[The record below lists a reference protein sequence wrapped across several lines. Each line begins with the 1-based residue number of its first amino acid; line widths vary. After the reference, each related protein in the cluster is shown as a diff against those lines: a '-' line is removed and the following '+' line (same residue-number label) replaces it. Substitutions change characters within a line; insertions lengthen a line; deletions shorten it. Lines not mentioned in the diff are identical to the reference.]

1 MGCLVQPLP
10 LGVFTPGATYSLSF
24 DVAAAFGNPSVPF
37 RVQISDATQI
47 HFSTQTRG
55 ADLLGST
62 ATFTHYSYTFT
73 ALPNFNGTPAIQL
86 YNLTNSSDAI
96 DFANVGLSPS
106 GGILF
111 PAPGQAVPMDQASP
125 LRLSWAQIPTATAYD
140 IYLGSSSNAV
150 AAATTNTPG
159 IYLGRNGGLTLAVS
173 SLQPN
178 TTYYWRADGVA
189 GNGVISPGGVLSF
202 TTGLAS
208 VDMMEDT
215 WVATDGRKHHTA
227 AAT

>member
-1 MGCLVQPLP
+1 M
-10 LGVFTPGATYSLSF
+10 
-24 DVAAAFGNPSVPF
+24 
-37 RVQISDATQI
+37 
-47 HFSTQTRG
+47 
-55 ADLLGST
+55 GST

-111 PAPGQAVPMDQASP
+111 PAPGQAVPMDQA
-125 LRLSWAQIPTATAYD
+125 
-140 IYLGSSSNAV
+140 
-150 AAATTNTPG
+150 
-159 IYLGRNGGLTLAVS
+159 
-173 SLQPN
+173 
-178 TTYYWRADGVA
+178 DGVA